1 MENITLTKT
10 YEDGIIDALNILR
23 RYTDVGVYNVP
34 TKYIEEAL
42 IKLLPN
48 VHEIDI
54 TKDQNKSLEN
64 VDNV

>member
-1 MENITLTKT
+1 MTKT

-34 TKYIEEAL
+34 TRYIEEAL
-42 IKLLPN
+42 IKCLPN
-48 VHEIDI
+48 VYEIDI
-54 TKDQNKSLEN
+54 TTDQNKSLES